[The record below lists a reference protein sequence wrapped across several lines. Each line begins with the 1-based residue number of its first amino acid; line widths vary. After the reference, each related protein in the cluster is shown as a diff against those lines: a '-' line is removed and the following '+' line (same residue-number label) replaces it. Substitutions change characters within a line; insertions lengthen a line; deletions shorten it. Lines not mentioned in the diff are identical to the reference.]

1 MVASSRNF
9 YEGSR
14 SLQKSADTISN
25 PDIRCDRVQ
34 VLCKNEPV
42 FARPSDV
49 QSKFARLA
57 IYTGKLRWI

>member
-14 SLQKSADTISN
+14 SIQKSADTISN

-34 VLCKNEPV
+34 VLCKNELV
-42 FARPSDV
+42 FARRSGVTAD
-49 QSKFARLA
+49 QSTRA
-57 IYTGKLRWI
+57 IS